1 MGGNRAPHEA
11 CKFAKIL
18 EIQSVNPIFTELCQ
32 CPVQS
37 GLRDLSGKSIMNM
50 YQPDPSLQPHDMS
63 ESTQSDPRGESIP
76 VGYVVEVTGSKIMAV
91 LQPTDNA
98 VDDLEEPVL
107 GLDVPIGSLVKI
119 DTGRSLAMGVVNKV
133 VIPKPTVPPTYNDAM
148 HLEIDLFG
156 ESIGSSPLDDAISF
170 QRGVSIYP
178 KLGRLVW
185 TCSYSDL
192 AHIYARPDAGSVRIG
207 TLYQASDLPAF
218 VVTNDLLGGHFAILG
233 TTGSGKS
240 CTTALILRSI
250 LAAHPNG
257 HIIVLDPHNEYAKS
271 FGDMAEVV
279 NTETLELPI
288 WLLNSE
294 EAEEVL
300 CSTDPATR
308 TAEAAIMRESIM
320 AARKQFLH
328 DQDSG
333 WVTVDTPMPFST
345 NSLIKII
352 DEAAGKLDKPENS
365 VPYLRL
371 KTRLERL
378 KADRRFSFMFSG
390 VTTKDNLED
399 IMARLLRI
407 PVRGRPVT
415 VIDLSGVPTEVV
427 DVAVSVL
434 CRVIFEFAVWCD
446 RDSSVPVL
454 IACEEAHKYIPKD
467 DSDAFDPTRKAIGR
481 IAKEGRK
488 YGVSLCLIT
497 QRPSEI
503 SQTTLSQCNTLFALR
518 MSNEQDQRFVRAAMP
533 DGAAGML
540 SALSAMKRQESIVVG
555 EGVSV
560 PMRIRFDDLAEEWQ
574 PRSVTAPFSSSWQ
587 QEIGDTNVIQHTLH
601 RWRRQIRD

>member
-1 MGGNRAPHEA
+1 
-11 CKFAKIL
+11 
-18 EIQSVNPIFTELCQ
+18 
-32 CPVQS
+32 
-37 GLRDLSGKSIMNM
+37 MNM
-50 YQPDPSLQPHDMS
+50 YQPDPSLQDMGENVRS
-63 ESTQSDPRGESIP
+63 DTQGESIP
-76 VGYVVEVTGSKIMAV
+76 VGYVIEVTGSKLVAV

-119 DTGRSLAMGVVNKV
+119 DTGRSLAMGVVNRV
-133 VIPKPTVPPTYNDAM
+133 FIPNPSVPPTYNDAM

-156 ESIGSSPLDDAISF
+156 ESIGSSPLDDAITF

-185 TCSYSDL
+185 TCAYSDL

-207 TLYQASDLPAF
+207 TLYQATELPAF
-218 VVTNDLLGGHFAILG
+218 IVTNDLLGGHFAILG

-257 HIIVLDPHNEYAKS
+257 HVIVLDPHNEYAKS

-308 TAEAAIMRESIM
+308 TAEAAIMRESIL

-328 DQDSG
+328 EADTG
-333 WVTVDTPMPFST
+333 WVTVDTPLPFSVNT
-345 NSLIKII
+345 LIKII

-407 PVRGRPVT
+407 PVRGKPVT

-446 RDSSVPVL
+446 RDQSVPVL

-467 DSDAFDPTRKAIGR
+467 DSNAFDPTRKAISR

-518 MSNEQDQRFVRAAMP
+518 MSNEQDQMFVRSAMP

-574 PRSVTAPFSSSWQ
+574 PRSVTAPYSSSWQ
-587 QEIGDTNVIQHTLH
+587 QEIENTNVIQQTLH